1 MILRRRWSP
10 AVLLLL
16 ASLLASEA
24 LVDAKTSKIEDTA
37 NLNAM
42 RPPTD
47 TTVMVSK
54 RNAAAGLGTQAGPIG
69 TKDAPVDG
77 KDGMPHDGPF
87 VETNAERSRK
97 KSKETG
103 DEEIVPTALK
113 TAVDKDI
120 PLSNDG
126 VMDDAGRRGPAEG
139 TRGTEGGVSGK
150 SSSKITDKKP
160 DPPRESPP
168 LPHSETEKLTDKTKD
183 ELKAALEDGE
193 DAKLLAVS
201 TTQTLMSR
209 CD

>member
-1 MILRRRWSP
+1 MLI
-10 AVLLLL
+10 
-16 ASLLASEA
+16 ASVLASEA
-24 LVDAKTSKIEDTA
+24 LVDAKTSQIQETA

-42 RPPTD
+42 RRLAD
-47 TTVMVSK
+47 TTIMESK

-77 KDGMPHDGPF
+77 KDGMPHEGPF

-103 DEEIVPTALK
+103 DEEIVPAALW
-113 TAVDKDI
+113 TTVDKNI

-168 LPHSETEKLTDKTKD
+168 LPHSETKKLTDKTKE
-183 ELKAALEDGE
+183 ELKAVLEDGE

-201 TTQTLMSR
+201 AAQTLAAS

>member
-1 MILRRRWSP
+1 M
-10 AVLLLL
+10 LL

-24 LVDAKTSKIEDTA
+24 LVDAKTNQIQETA

-42 RPPTD
+42 RRLAD
-47 TTVMVSK
+47 TTIMASK

-77 KDGMPHDGPF
+77 KDGMPHEGPF

-97 KSKETG
+97 KSKESG
-103 DEEIVPTALK
+103 NEEIVPAALK
-113 TAVDKDI
+113 TTVDKDI

-126 VMDDAGRRGPAEG
+126 VMDDAERRGPAEG

-168 LPHSETEKLTDKTKD
+168 LPYSETEKLTDKTKE
-183 ELKAALEDGE
+183 ELKAVLEDGE

-201 TTQTLMSR
+201 AAQTLVAS